1 MIIGISG
8 KKRSGKDLV
17 GRIIQYLTMKKLNP
31 ENKQS
36 FDEFCKYYEADS
48 INRQLR
54 PHRETIL
61 GYNYWKIV
69 KFADKLKDIIC
80 LLIGCTREQLEDET
94 FKNSKL
100 GEEWIIWTINW
111 VDKLGFGHE
120 EIFVEKEEWNKRII
134 ELEKTTSDIFI
145 SQEKRLS
152 PRYLLQFIGT
162 DLLRNQLH
170 PNTWV
175 NATMSDYKDGKPIVF
190 DDPNVVFMGLKAKS
204 ITTEGIES
212 KWIITDVRFPNEVQA
227 IKEKN
232 GIVIRINRS
241 NLESNDNHQSE
252 IALDNY
258 NEFNYII
265 ENDGSIE
272 ELIEKVKQILIKEKI
287 I

>member
-252 IALDNY
+252 
-258 NEFNYII
+258 
-265 ENDGSIE
+265 
-272 ELIEKVKQILIKEKI
+272 
-287 I
+287 